1 LVFASVTL
9 IGLFELVFE
18 GDAPWWNYP
27 GLEAWKFLN
36 LLALIIGAWL
46 LLGRRI
52 REGFRS
58 RRETIKQDLTQ
69 ARLERDAALAKLSEI
84 EARFAGLDS
93 EMAVIREKA
102 TAEADAER
110 ARLAQATEQE
120 VARLR
125 EQATR
130 EIDSAAKSAKQDLRR
145 FAAQE
150 SIRLA
155 ENILKQ
161 EIKSDDDARLAK
173 DNVQEL
179 GRLQV

>member
-27 GLEAWKFLN
+27 GLELWKFLN
-36 LLALIIGAWL
+36 LIVLIVGAKI

-58 RRETIKQDLTQ
+58 RRETIKQELTQ
-69 ARLERDAALAKLSEI
+69 ARQERDAAVAKLAEI
-84 EARFAGLDS
+84 ESRFAGLDA
-93 EMAVIREKA
+93 EMAAIREKA
-102 TAEADAER
+102 KAEAEAER
-110 ARLAQATEQE
+110 IRLAQATEQE
-120 VARLR
+120 VGRIR
-125 EQATR
+125 DQAKR
-130 EIDSAAKSAKQDLRR
+130 EIDSAAKTARHDLRR

-150 SIRLA
+150 SVRLA
-155 ENILKQ
+155 ETILKQ

-173 DNVQEL
+173 ENVQEL
-179 GRLQV
+179 GRLQA